1 MVSDLG
7 SPGDADQIVMLKDP
21 VMGLEILP
29 WFKAKNEPFL
39 IVGDKH
45 R

>member
-1 MVSDLG
+1 MGPDLG
-7 SPGDADQIVMLKDP
+7 SPRDADQIVMLKDP

-29 WFKAKNEPFL
+29 WLKAKKEPFL